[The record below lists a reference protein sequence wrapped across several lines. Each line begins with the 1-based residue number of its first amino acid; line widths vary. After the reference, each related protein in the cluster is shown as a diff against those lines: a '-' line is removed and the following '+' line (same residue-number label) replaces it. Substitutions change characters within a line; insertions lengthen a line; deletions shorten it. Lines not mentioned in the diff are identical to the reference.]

1 MALRIMV
8 VDDEPAVLKLIKGL
22 IEQLGYEVLAFSD
35 SREAALRINAE
46 RFDGILLDG
55 NMPHLDGFALTQK
68 LRSSP
73 ANSSVPIVM
82 LTGDGDAETMR
93 KAFKAG
99 ITFFLSKPVSLE
111 RLSGLVRVMRGPML
125 KERRR
130 YARLPYCKK
139 VACRSGTRE
148 FQAQSVDISER
159 GILMEGTDGINRG
172 DELGLGFV
180 IGPAARTVRVQAKV
194 VRKEA
199 SGRIGL
205 EFINLDAEAR
215 VAIQNFIAG
224 RTAG

>member
-22 IEQLGYEVLAFSD
+22 VEQLGCEVLAIAD
-35 SREAALRINAE
+35 SREAALRVNTDK
-46 RFDGILLDG
+46 FDGVLLDG

-73 ANSSVPIVM
+73 ANSRVPIVM

-93 KAFKAG
+93 KGFKAG

-130 YARLPYCKK
+130 YARLPYCTK
-139 VACRSGTRE
+139 VACRSGTRD
-148 FQAQSVDISER
+148 FQVQSVDISER
-159 GILMEGTDGINRG
+159 GILIEGSNGINQG

-180 IGPAARTVRVQAKV
+180 IGPAAKTVRVQAKV

-199 SGRIGL
+199 SGRVAL
-205 EFINLDAEAR
+205 EFINLDAEAQL
-215 VAIQNFIAG
+215 AIQNFIAG